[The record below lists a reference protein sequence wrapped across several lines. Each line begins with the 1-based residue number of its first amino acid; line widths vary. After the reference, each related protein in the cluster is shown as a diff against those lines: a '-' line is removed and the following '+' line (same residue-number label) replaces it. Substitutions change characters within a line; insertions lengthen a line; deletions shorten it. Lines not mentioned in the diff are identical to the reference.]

1 MASAKRA
8 YLDALTTAH
17 ALSPTRAAAG
27 VAEVRKPLAKD
38 HGRDLIAH
46 AEHVLA
52 QEGLIRLEGAKVA
65 LASHDPLA
73 TLSADALVRLGEI
86 EARLLG
92 TGLMPPDVA
101 TVAGD
106 DEQAAA
112 LMVLLVETGR
122 AVALRNGALRQT
134 LTFHPL
140 ALLDAAQKLQSHFP
154 PPQSFTTG
162 EARAA
167 LETTRKYIV
176 PVLEYLDRLGLTRR
190 EGDVRQVLTEGDVP
204 AAP

>member
-1 MASAKRA
+1 
-8 YLDALTTAH
+8 
-17 ALSPTRAAAG
+17 
-27 VAEVRKPLAKD
+27 
-38 HGRDLIAH
+38 
-46 AEHVLA
+46 
-52 QEGLIRLEGAKVA
+52 
-65 LASHDPLA
+65 
-73 TLSADALVRLGEI
+73 
-86 EARLLG
+86 LLG
-92 TGLMPPDVA
+92 AGLMPPDVA

-112 LMVLLVETGR
+112 LMALLIDIGR

-167 LETTRKYIV
+167 LGTTRKYIV

-190 EGDVRQVLTEGDVP
+190 EGDVRQVLTEGDATSGP
-204 AAP
+204 LAD

>member
-1 MASAKRA
+1 MRSSDLRA
-8 YLDALTTAH
+8 N
-17 ALSPTRAAAG
+17 AA
-27 VAEVRKPLAKD
+27 VAEVRKALAKD

-46 AEHVLA
+46 AEQVLA

-73 TLSADALVRLGEI
+73 TLSADALVRLDEI
-86 EARLLG
+86 ETRLLAA
-92 TGLMPPDVA
+92 GLMPPDVA
-101 TVAGD
+101 TVAGED
-106 DEQAAA
+106 DEARA
-112 LMVLLVETGR
+112 LMALLVETGR

-134 LTFHPL
+134 LTFHHR
-140 ALLDAAQKLQSHFP
+140 ALLDAAPKLRSHFP

-190 EGDVRQVLTEGDVP
+190 DGDVRQVLTESN
-204 AAP
+204 AASGPLAD